1 MRETNETQ
9 SLPIDEK
16 RRKSNHFN
24 NFLFQ
29 QSTIFLQTIA
39 SRVAMHENI
48 TKMMMITDNDDAER
62 VKINRIDGEDGLRD
76 RDYDHY

>member
-1 MRETNETQ
+1 
-9 SLPIDEK
+9 
-16 RRKSNHFN
+16 
-24 NFLFQ
+24 
-29 QSTIFLQTIA
+29 
-39 SRVAMHENI
+39 MHENI